1 MRSVPRLFTVKLLP
15 LLLIVTL
22 TMTGCSKFDAEGFV
36 QAYLNLWMQGEA
48 DDAVELNKEKTRSEL
63 IEDYETRVFAF
74 DEVYITGDMEMD
86 DQLLSDYF
94 DLTKQIF
101 SVMRYKVKGADK
113 NDDVYEVSVEIT
125 TVNIFKEYVSQIQ
138 ALSEEMMAAA
148 ENGEYEGTDDQIDEQ
163 LKAEFIYIAYDRLY
177 ECYVNMEYG
186 DKQTVII
193 HVEKNDD
200 GDYEIRE
207 DDFSE
212 MLIKMLSIDE
222 ITG

>member
-1 MRSVPRLFTVKLLP
+1 MRSAHRLFTVKLLP
-15 LLLIVTL
+15 LFLIVTL

-48 DDAVELNKEKTRSEL
+48 DDAVKLNKEKTRSEL
-63 IEDYETRVFAF
+63 LEDFETRVFAF

-86 DQLLSDYF
+86 NKMLSDYF
-94 DLTKQIF
+94 NLTKQIF
-101 SVMRYKVKGADK
+101 SVMRYQVKGADK
-113 NDDVYEVSVEIT
+113 NHDVYEVSVEIT
-125 TVNIFKEYVSQIQ
+125 TVNIIKEYISQIQ
-138 ALSEEMMAAA
+138 TLSQEMMAAV
-148 ENGEYEGTDDQIDEQ
+148 ENGEYEGTDEQIDEQ
-163 LKAEFIYIAYDRLY
+163 LEAEFIYIAYDRLQ

-193 HVEKNDD
+193 HVEKNEN

-212 MLIKMLSIDE
+212 MLIRMLCLDE

>member
-15 LLLIVTL
+15 LCMIAVL

-48 DDAVELNKEKTRSEL
+48 DDAVALNKEKTRSEL
-63 IEDYETRVFAF
+63 LEDYETRVFAF

-86 DQLLSDYF
+86 DQLLNDYF

-101 SVMRYKVKGADK
+101 SVMRYRVKGADE

-125 TVNIFKEYVSQIQ
+125 TVNLFEEYTLRLQT
-138 ALSEEMMAAA
+138 LSEEMMAAV
-148 ENGEYEGTDDQIDEQ
+148 ENGEYEGTDEQINEQ
-163 LKAEFIYIAYDRLY
+163 LKAEFIYIAYDLLS
-177 ECYVNMEYG
+177 ECYANMEYG

-193 HVEKNDD
+193 HVEKNED

-212 MLIKMLSIDE
+212 MLIKMLCLDE